1 MADWRP
7 MLKRRED
14 GFPRIMGVVNVTPDS
29 FHARSRSS
37 DINHAVETA
46 MKMASE
52 GADWIDIGGE
62 STRPGASPVTIE
74 DELSRVIPAIEAIR
88 SQLPDVC
95 ISIDTRRSEVAMQA
109 LNSGADMV
117 NDVSAMSDPG
127 MLSVVSEHD
136 CPVCIMHMRGLPE
149 NMQDDPSYDDVVR
162 EVRGYLGRVAEL
174 LMDEGVKPSQIVAD
188 PGIGFGKTLEHNIA
202 LLSSGRSIVP
212 DERMSLMWGVSRKS
226 MFLDLLG
233 REDSEDRL
241 AGTLG
246 VAAISPEKEV
256 DIIRV
261 HDVAEHSDS
270 FEAMKAVQK
279 HMPQFEMPEMA
290 FTREEKEALLRK
302 IKEKSHGDTHEGV
315 VLWSHGS
322 ASRPIKAKIKS
333 DHDVYDRSIIQDI
346 DKHGKQS
353 EAKQVSQAT
362 HAAQAQ
368 QTKASRAS
376 KVKLR
381 RQSKLRKRRKQS
393 KHASKASRALLA
405 KQANIATQAE
415 QENKAT

>member
-29 FHARSRSS
+29 FHASSRSS

-46 MKMASE
+46 MKMTSE

-74 DELSRVIPAIEAIR
+74 DELSRVVPAIEAIR

-136 CPVCIMHMRGLPE
+136 CPICIMHMQGLPE
-149 NMQDDPSYDDVVR
+149 NMQDDPSYNDVVR
-162 EVRGYLGRVAEL
+162 EVRRYIGKAAGL
-174 LMDEGVKPSQIVAD
+174 LMYEGVKPSQIVAD
-188 PGIGFGKTLEHNIA
+188 PGIGFGKTLDHNIA
-202 LLSSGRSIVP
+202 LLSSGKSIVP
-212 DERMSLMWGVSRKS
+212 DERMSLMWGVSRKT

-241 AGTLG
+241 SGTLG
-246 VAAISPEKEV
+246 VAAISLEKEV

-261 HDVAEHSDS
+261 HDVAEHSDL
-270 FEAMKAVQK
+270 FEAMKAV
-279 HMPQFEMPEMA
+279 
-290 FTREEKEALLRK
+290 R
-302 IKEKSHGDTHEGV
+302 
-315 VLWSHGS
+315 
-322 ASRPIKAKIKS
+322 
-333 DHDVYDRSIIQDI
+333 
-346 DKHGKQS
+346 
-353 EAKQVSQAT
+353 
-362 HAAQAQ
+362 
-368 QTKASRAS
+368 
-376 KVKLR
+376 
-381 RQSKLRKRRKQS
+381 
-393 KHASKASRALLA
+393 
-405 KQANIATQAE
+405 
-415 QENKAT
+415 

>member
-74 DELSRVIPAIEAIR
+74 DELSRVIPAIVAIR

-162 EVRGYLGRVAEL
+162 EVRGYLGKVAGL
-174 LMDEGVKPSQIVAD
+174 LMDEGVKPSQIIAD

-261 HDVAEHSDS
+261 HDVTEHSDS
-270 FEAMKAVQK
+270 FKAMKAV
-279 HMPQFEMPEMA
+279 
-290 FTREEKEALLRK
+290 R
-302 IKEKSHGDTHEGV
+302 
-315 VLWSHGS
+315 
-322 ASRPIKAKIKS
+322 
-333 DHDVYDRSIIQDI
+333 
-346 DKHGKQS
+346 
-353 EAKQVSQAT
+353 
-362 HAAQAQ
+362 
-368 QTKASRAS
+368 
-376 KVKLR
+376 
-381 RQSKLRKRRKQS
+381 
-393 KHASKASRALLA
+393 
-405 KQANIATQAE
+405 
-415 QENKAT
+415 

>member
-46 MKMASE
+46 MMMASE

-74 DELSRVIPAIEAIR
+74 EELSRVIPAIEAIR

-95 ISIDTRRSEVAMQA
+95 ISIDTRRSEVAIQA

-117 NDVSAMSDPG
+117 NDVSAMNDPG
-127 MLSVVSEHD
+127 MLDVVSEHD

-162 EVRGYLGRVAEL
+162 EVRGYLGKVAGL
-174 LMDEGVKPSQIVAD
+174 LMDEGVNPSQIVAD

-212 DERMSLMWGVSRKS
+212 DERMGLMWGVSRKS

-270 FEAMKAVQK
+270 FMAMKAV
-279 HMPQFEMPEMA
+279 
-290 FTREEKEALLRK
+290 R
-302 IKEKSHGDTHEGV
+302 
-315 VLWSHGS
+315 
-322 ASRPIKAKIKS
+322 
-333 DHDVYDRSIIQDI
+333 
-346 DKHGKQS
+346 
-353 EAKQVSQAT
+353 
-362 HAAQAQ
+362 
-368 QTKASRAS
+368 
-376 KVKLR
+376 
-381 RQSKLRKRRKQS
+381 
-393 KHASKASRALLA
+393 
-405 KQANIATQAE
+405 
-415 QENKAT
+415 

>member
-29 FHARSRSS
+29 FHASSRSS

-46 MKMASE
+46 MKMTSE

-74 DELSRVIPAIEAIR
+74 DELSRVVPAIEAIR

-136 CPVCIMHMRGLPE
+136 CPICIMHMQGLPE

-162 EVRGYLGRVAEL
+162 EVRRYIGKAAGL
-174 LMDEGVKPSQIVAD
+174 LMYEGVKPSQIVAD
-188 PGIGFGKTLEHNIA
+188 PGIGFGKTLDHNIA
-202 LLSSGRSIVP
+202 LLSSGKSIVP
-212 DERMSLMWGVSRKS
+212 DERMSLMWGVSRKT

-241 AGTLG
+241 SGTLG
-246 VAAISPEKEV
+246 VAAISLEKEV
-256 DIIRV
+256 YIIRV
-261 HDVAEHSDS
+261 HDVAEHSDL
-270 FEAMKAVQK
+270 FEAMKAV
-279 HMPQFEMPEMA
+279 
-290 FTREEKEALLRK
+290 R
-302 IKEKSHGDTHEGV
+302 
-315 VLWSHGS
+315 
-322 ASRPIKAKIKS
+322 
-333 DHDVYDRSIIQDI
+333 
-346 DKHGKQS
+346 
-353 EAKQVSQAT
+353 
-362 HAAQAQ
+362 
-368 QTKASRAS
+368 
-376 KVKLR
+376 
-381 RQSKLRKRRKQS
+381 
-393 KHASKASRALLA
+393 
-405 KQANIATQAE
+405 
-415 QENKAT
+415 

>member
-162 EVRGYLGRVAEL
+162 EVRGYLGKVAGL
-174 LMDEGVKPSQIVAD
+174 LMDEGVKPSQIIAD

-246 VAAISPEKEV
+246 VAAVSPEKEV

-270 FEAMKAVQK
+270 FKAMKAV
-279 HMPQFEMPEMA
+279 
-290 FTREEKEALLRK
+290 R
-302 IKEKSHGDTHEGV
+302 
-315 VLWSHGS
+315 
-322 ASRPIKAKIKS
+322 
-333 DHDVYDRSIIQDI
+333 
-346 DKHGKQS
+346 
-353 EAKQVSQAT
+353 
-362 HAAQAQ
+362 
-368 QTKASRAS
+368 
-376 KVKLR
+376 
-381 RQSKLRKRRKQS
+381 
-393 KHASKASRALLA
+393 
-405 KQANIATQAE
+405 
-415 QENKAT
+415 

>member
-37 DINHAVETA
+37 DISHAVETA
-46 MKMASE
+46 MMMASE

-95 ISIDTRRSEVAMQA
+95 ISIDTRRSEVAIQA

-136 CPVCIMHMRGLPE
+136 CPVCIMHMQGLPE

-162 EVRGYLGRVAEL
+162 EVRGYLGKVAGL

-233 REDSEDRL
+233 RKDSEDRL

-270 FEAMKAVQK
+270 FKAMKAV
-279 HMPQFEMPEMA
+279 
-290 FTREEKEALLRK
+290 R
-302 IKEKSHGDTHEGV
+302 
-315 VLWSHGS
+315 
-322 ASRPIKAKIKS
+322 
-333 DHDVYDRSIIQDI
+333 
-346 DKHGKQS
+346 
-353 EAKQVSQAT
+353 
-362 HAAQAQ
+362 
-368 QTKASRAS
+368 
-376 KVKLR
+376 
-381 RQSKLRKRRKQS
+381 
-393 KHASKASRALLA
+393 
-405 KQANIATQAE
+405 
-415 QENKAT
+415 

>member
-37 DINHAVETA
+37 SINHAVDTA
-46 MKMASE
+46 VRMASE

-74 DELSRVIPAIEAIR
+74 DELSRVVPTIEAIR
-88 SQLPDVC
+88 SHLPDIC
-95 ISIDTRRSEVAMQA
+95 ISIDTRRSEVAIQA

-117 NDVSAMSDPG
+117 NDVSAMNDPK
-127 MLSVVSEHD
+127 MLGVVSEHD
-136 CPVCIMHMRGLPE
+136 CPICIMHMKGLPE
-149 NMQDDPSYDDVVR
+149 NMQDDPSYYDVVQ
-162 EVRGYLGRVAEL
+162 EVRGYLGNVTDS
-174 LMDEGVKPSQIVAD
+174 LMDVGVKPSQIVAD
-188 PGIGFGKTLEHNIA
+188 PGIGFGKTLDHNIA

-212 DERMSLMWGVSRKS
+212 DDRMSLMWGVSRKS

-246 VAAISPEKEV
+246 IAAISPEKEV

-270 FEAMKAVQK
+270 FRAMKAV
-279 HMPQFEMPEMA
+279 
-290 FTREEKEALLRK
+290 R
-302 IKEKSHGDTHEGV
+302 
-315 VLWSHGS
+315 
-322 ASRPIKAKIKS
+322 
-333 DHDVYDRSIIQDI
+333 
-346 DKHGKQS
+346 
-353 EAKQVSQAT
+353 
-362 HAAQAQ
+362 
-368 QTKASRAS
+368 
-376 KVKLR
+376 
-381 RQSKLRKRRKQS
+381 
-393 KHASKASRALLA
+393 
-405 KQANIATQAE
+405 
-415 QENKAT
+415 

>member
-162 EVRGYLGRVAEL
+162 EGRGYLGKVAGL
-174 LMDEGVKPSQIVAD
+174 LMDEGVKPSQIIAD

-270 FEAMKAVQK
+270 FKAMKAV
-279 HMPQFEMPEMA
+279 
-290 FTREEKEALLRK
+290 R
-302 IKEKSHGDTHEGV
+302 
-315 VLWSHGS
+315 
-322 ASRPIKAKIKS
+322 
-333 DHDVYDRSIIQDI
+333 
-346 DKHGKQS
+346 
-353 EAKQVSQAT
+353 
-362 HAAQAQ
+362 
-368 QTKASRAS
+368 
-376 KVKLR
+376 
-381 RQSKLRKRRKQS
+381 
-393 KHASKASRALLA
+393 
-405 KQANIATQAE
+405 
-415 QENKAT
+415 

>member
-46 MKMASE
+46 MMMASE

-62 STRPGASPVTIE
+62 STRPGASPVTVD

-95 ISIDTRRSEVAMQA
+95 ISIDSRRSEVAIQA
-109 LNSGADMV
+109 LNAGADMV
-117 NDVSAMSDPG
+117 NDVSAMSDPE

-136 CPVCIMHMRGLPE
+136 CPVCIMHMQGLPE

-162 EVRGYLGRVAEL
+162 EVREYLGKVAGFL
-174 LMDEGVKPSQIVAD
+174 IDEGVKPSQIVAD

-202 LLSSGRSIVP
+202 LLSSGRAIVP

-233 REDSEDRL
+233 REDSEERL

-246 VAAISPEKEV
+246 VAAISPEKKV
-256 DIIRV
+256 DILRV

-270 FEAMKAVQK
+270 FKAMKAV
-279 HMPQFEMPEMA
+279 
-290 FTREEKEALLRK
+290 R
-302 IKEKSHGDTHEGV
+302 
-315 VLWSHGS
+315 
-322 ASRPIKAKIKS
+322 
-333 DHDVYDRSIIQDI
+333 
-346 DKHGKQS
+346 
-353 EAKQVSQAT
+353 
-362 HAAQAQ
+362 
-368 QTKASRAS
+368 
-376 KVKLR
+376 
-381 RQSKLRKRRKQS
+381 
-393 KHASKASRALLA
+393 
-405 KQANIATQAE
+405 
-415 QENKAT
+415 

>member
-14 GFPRIMGVVNVTPDS
+14 GFPRIMGIVNVTPDS

-37 DINHAVETA
+37 NIEHAVETA
-46 MKMASE
+46 VRMASE
-52 GADWIDIGGE
+52 GADWIDVGGE

-88 SQLPDVC
+88 SQLPNIC
-95 ISIDTRRSEVAMQA
+95 ISIDTRRSEVAEEA
-109 LNSGADMV
+109 LDSGADMV
-117 NDVSAMSDPG
+117 NDVSALSDSG

-136 CPVCIMHMRGLPE
+136 CPVCIMHMKGLPE
-149 NMQDDPSYDDVVR
+149 NMQDDPSYDNVVG
-162 EVRGYLGRVAEL
+162 EVKGYLADVADS

-188 PGIGFGKTLEHNIA
+188 PGIGFGKALDHNIA

-261 HDVAEHSDS
+261 HDVADHSDS
-270 FEAMKAVQK
+270 FRAMKAV
-279 HMPQFEMPEMA
+279 
-290 FTREEKEALLRK
+290 R
-302 IKEKSHGDTHEGV
+302 
-315 VLWSHGS
+315 
-322 ASRPIKAKIKS
+322 
-333 DHDVYDRSIIQDI
+333 
-346 DKHGKQS
+346 
-353 EAKQVSQAT
+353 
-362 HAAQAQ
+362 
-368 QTKASRAS
+368 
-376 KVKLR
+376 
-381 RQSKLRKRRKQS
+381 
-393 KHASKASRALLA
+393 
-405 KQANIATQAE
+405 
-415 QENKAT
+415 

>member
-74 DELSRVIPAIEAIR
+74 DELSRVIPAIEASR

-95 ISIDTRRSEVAMQA
+95 ISLDTRRSEVAMQA

-162 EVRGYLGRVAEL
+162 EVRGYLGKVAGL
-174 LMDEGVKPSQIVAD
+174 LMDEGVKPSQIIAD

-270 FEAMKAVQK
+270 FKAMKAV
-279 HMPQFEMPEMA
+279 
-290 FTREEKEALLRK
+290 R
-302 IKEKSHGDTHEGV
+302 
-315 VLWSHGS
+315 
-322 ASRPIKAKIKS
+322 
-333 DHDVYDRSIIQDI
+333 
-346 DKHGKQS
+346 
-353 EAKQVSQAT
+353 
-362 HAAQAQ
+362 
-368 QTKASRAS
+368 
-376 KVKLR
+376 
-381 RQSKLRKRRKQS
+381 
-393 KHASKASRALLA
+393 
-405 KQANIATQAE
+405 
-415 QENKAT
+415 

>member
-46 MKMASE
+46 MMMASE

-62 STRPGASPVTIE
+62 STRPGASPVTVE
-74 DELSRVIPAIEAIR
+74 DELSRVIPALEAIR
-88 SQLPDVC
+88 SKLPDVC
-95 ISIDTRRSEVAMQA
+95 ISIDTRRSEVAIQA
-109 LNSGADMV
+109 LNAGADMV

-136 CPVCIMHMRGLPE
+136 CPVCIMHMQGLPE

-162 EVRGYLGRVAEL
+162 EVRGHLGKVAGL

-212 DERMSLMWGVSRKS
+212 DDRMSLMWGVSRKS

-233 REDSEDRL
+233 REDSEERL

-256 DIIRV
+256 DILRV
-261 HDVAEHSDS
+261 HDVAEHLDS
-270 FEAMKAVQK
+270 FKAMKAV
-279 HMPQFEMPEMA
+279 
-290 FTREEKEALLRK
+290 
-302 IKEKSHGDTHEGV
+302 
-315 VLWSHGS
+315 W
-322 ASRPIKAKIKS
+322 
-333 DHDVYDRSIIQDI
+333 
-346 DKHGKQS
+346 
-353 EAKQVSQAT
+353 
-362 HAAQAQ
+362 
-368 QTKASRAS
+368 
-376 KVKLR
+376 
-381 RQSKLRKRRKQS
+381 
-393 KHASKASRALLA
+393 
-405 KQANIATQAE
+405 
-415 QENKAT
+415 

>member
-46 MKMASE
+46 MMMASE

-62 STRPGASPVTIE
+62 STRPGASPVTVE

-88 SQLPDVC
+88 SKLQNVC
-95 ISIDTRRSEVAMQA
+95 ISIDTRRSEVAIQA
-109 LNSGADMV
+109 LNAGADMV

-136 CPVCIMHMRGLPE
+136 CPVCIMHMQGLPE

-162 EVRGYLGRVAEL
+162 EVRGYLGKVAGL

-212 DERMSLMWGVSRKS
+212 DDRMSLMWGVSRKS

-233 REDSEDRL
+233 REDSEERL

-256 DIIRV
+256 DILRV

-270 FEAMKAVQK
+270 FKAMKAV
-279 HMPQFEMPEMA
+279 
-290 FTREEKEALLRK
+290 
-302 IKEKSHGDTHEGV
+302 
-315 VLWSHGS
+315 W
-322 ASRPIKAKIKS
+322 
-333 DHDVYDRSIIQDI
+333 
-346 DKHGKQS
+346 
-353 EAKQVSQAT
+353 
-362 HAAQAQ
+362 
-368 QTKASRAS
+368 
-376 KVKLR
+376 
-381 RQSKLRKRRKQS
+381 
-393 KHASKASRALLA
+393 
-405 KQANIATQAE
+405 
-415 QENKAT
+415 

>member
-46 MKMASE
+46 MMMASE

-62 STRPGASPVTIE
+62 STRPGASPVTVE

-88 SQLPDVC
+88 SKLPDVC
-95 ISIDTRRSEVAMQA
+95 ISIDTRRSEVAIQA
-109 LNSGADMV
+109 LNAGGDMV

-127 MLSVVSEHD
+127 MLSGVSEHD
-136 CPVCIMHMRGLPE
+136 CPVCIMHMQGLPE

-162 EVRGYLGRVAEL
+162 EVRGYLGKVAGL

-212 DERMSLMWGVSRKS
+212 DDRMSLMWGVSRKS

-233 REDSEDRL
+233 REDSEERL

-256 DIIRV
+256 DILRV
-261 HDVAEHSDS
+261 HDVAEHLDS
-270 FEAMKAVQK
+270 FKAMKAV
-279 HMPQFEMPEMA
+279 
-290 FTREEKEALLRK
+290 
-302 IKEKSHGDTHEGV
+302 
-315 VLWSHGS
+315 W
-322 ASRPIKAKIKS
+322 
-333 DHDVYDRSIIQDI
+333 
-346 DKHGKQS
+346 
-353 EAKQVSQAT
+353 
-362 HAAQAQ
+362 
-368 QTKASRAS
+368 
-376 KVKLR
+376 
-381 RQSKLRKRRKQS
+381 
-393 KHASKASRALLA
+393 
-405 KQANIATQAE
+405 
-415 QENKAT
+415 

>member
-162 EVRGYLGRVAEL
+162 EVRGYLGKVAGL
-174 LMDEGVKPSQIVAD
+174 LMDEGVKSSQIIAD

-270 FEAMKAVQK
+270 FMAMKAV
-279 HMPQFEMPEMA
+279 
-290 FTREEKEALLRK
+290 R
-302 IKEKSHGDTHEGV
+302 
-315 VLWSHGS
+315 
-322 ASRPIKAKIKS
+322 
-333 DHDVYDRSIIQDI
+333 
-346 DKHGKQS
+346 
-353 EAKQVSQAT
+353 
-362 HAAQAQ
+362 
-368 QTKASRAS
+368 
-376 KVKLR
+376 
-381 RQSKLRKRRKQS
+381 
-393 KHASKASRALLA
+393 
-405 KQANIATQAE
+405 
-415 QENKAT
+415 

>member
-127 MLSVVSEHD
+127 MLSLVSEHD

-162 EVRGYLGRVAEL
+162 EVRGYLGKVAGL
-174 LMDEGVKPSQIVAD
+174 LMDEGVKPSQIIAD

-246 VAAISPEKEV
+246 VASISPEKEV

-270 FEAMKAVQK
+270 FEAMKAV
-279 HMPQFEMPEMA
+279 
-290 FTREEKEALLRK
+290 R
-302 IKEKSHGDTHEGV
+302 
-315 VLWSHGS
+315 
-322 ASRPIKAKIKS
+322 
-333 DHDVYDRSIIQDI
+333 
-346 DKHGKQS
+346 
-353 EAKQVSQAT
+353 
-362 HAAQAQ
+362 
-368 QTKASRAS
+368 
-376 KVKLR
+376 
-381 RQSKLRKRRKQS
+381 
-393 KHASKASRALLA
+393 
-405 KQANIATQAE
+405 
-415 QENKAT
+415 

>member
-46 MKMASE
+46 MMMASE

-74 DELSRVIPAIEAIR
+74 DELSRAIPAIEAIR

-162 EVRGYLGRVAEL
+162 EVRGYLGKVAGL
-174 LMDEGVKPSQIVAD
+174 LMDEGVKPSQIIAD
-188 PGIGFGKTLEHNIA
+188 PGIGFGKTLEHNIS
-202 LLSSGRSIVP
+202 LLSSGRSLVP

-270 FEAMKAVQK
+270 FKAMKAV
-279 HMPQFEMPEMA
+279 
-290 FTREEKEALLRK
+290 R
-302 IKEKSHGDTHEGV
+302 
-315 VLWSHGS
+315 
-322 ASRPIKAKIKS
+322 
-333 DHDVYDRSIIQDI
+333 
-346 DKHGKQS
+346 
-353 EAKQVSQAT
+353 
-362 HAAQAQ
+362 
-368 QTKASRAS
+368 
-376 KVKLR
+376 
-381 RQSKLRKRRKQS
+381 
-393 KHASKASRALLA
+393 
-405 KQANIATQAE
+405 
-415 QENKAT
+415 